1 MLHLQVFLT
10 DPSTPRL
17 FPKQKQGNSE
27 IRNENPISILDSLM
41 HRRFMRQWARAA
53 RLAGTSKL
61 SRLRHVRTTARLLR
75 SHLDHWIHKADERLA
90 LPIIGS
96 NNFPH
101 PHNADWAWRPELWR
115 GPLQRPG
122 MSSVQTKSMLGSE
135 ATLFHDCQ
143 LSELTLRQLRNQR
156 EEALA
161 PYGVRMDV
169 FKLDGSFLSL
179 GIDRRA

>member
-41 HRRFMRQWARAA
+41 HRRFMRQWGRAA

-75 SHLDHWIHKADERLA
+75 SHLDRWIHKADEQLA

-96 NNFPH
+96 NNFSR
-101 PHNADWAWRPELWR
+101 PHNAYWAWRPKLWR
-115 GPLQRPG
+115 GPLQPPG
-122 MSSVQTKSMLGSE
+122 MSSVQTKSILGNE